1 MMATYKNYVNA
12 EWVPSSGDGV
22 FNDVNP
28 ADTADIIGAFPAS
41 TSDDLRAAVT
51 AADNAYRGWRAR
63 SWPDRGAFL
72 TKAADILE
80 RRLDEVAAALTRE
93 EGKTLAESRGETMRA
108 VLILRYYG
116 MDAFREIGD
125 VIPSANASTL
135 MFSRREPLGV
145 VALVTPWNFP
155 VAIPIWKAAPAL
167 VYGNTV
173 VWKPSELSPMTA
185 HLIAEVFD
193 EAGIPPGVFNIVH
206 GPGEALTDAIT
217 SPPVKAISFTG
228 SIETGRTLA
237 MRAAENGLKLQLEM
251 GGKNPVI
258 VLPDANLD
266 KAVELT
272 VSGAFRS
279 AGEKCT
285 ATSRAIVVSEIA
297 KEFTE
302 RIVERTKQLKIGPG
316 TDPDSYLGPVISERA
331 RRRILEQAAL
341 AVKEGARIL
350 CGGAI
355 PDDEEL
361 RGGYY
366 VAPTVI
372 GDVKPHMTIARQEVF
387 GPVLAII
394 EVSSF
399 DEAIAAANDVRYGLS
414 ASLFTANLDNALAY
428 ADRIEAGLVRVNGET
443 AGVEPQAPFGGMKA
457 SSSHSREQ
465 GRAAL
470 EFYTQIKTIY
480 FDRSRS

>member
-1 MMATYKNYVNA
+1 MTTYHNYVNA
-12 EWVPSSGDGV
+12 EWVSSCGEGV
-22 FNDVNP
+22 FEDVNP
-28 ADTADIIGAFPAS
+28 ANTTDIIGAFPAS
-41 TSDDLRAAVT
+41 TNEDMQAATSV
-51 AADNAYRGWRAR
+51 AADAYRDWRAK
-63 SWPDRGAFL
+63 SWPDRGAYL

-93 EGKTLAESRGETMRA
+93 EGKTLGESRGETLRA

-116 MDAFREIGD
+116 MDAYREIGD

-145 VALVTPWNFP
+145 VTLVTPWNFP

-173 VWKPSELSPMTA
+173 VMKPSELSPMTA

-193 EAGIPPGVFNIVH
+193 EAGIPPGVFNVVH
-206 GPGEALTDAIT
+206 GPGAAMMEELT

-228 SIETGRTLA
+228 SIETGNMLA
-237 MRAAENGLKLQLEM
+237 IRATENGLKFQLEM

-285 ATSRAIVVSEIA
+285 ATSRAIVVGNIA
-297 KEFTE
+297 EEFTE
-302 RIVERTKQLKIGPG
+302 RVVERTKQLKIGPG
-316 TDPDSYLGPVISERA
+316 TDPDSYLGPVISARA
-331 RRRILEQAAL
+331 RTRVLEQAAL
-341 AVKEGARIL
+341 AEKKGARVL
-350 CGGAI
+350 CGGRI

-361 RGGYY
+361 RTGYY

-372 GDVKPHMTIARQEVF
+372 GGVKPHMTIARKEVF

-399 DEAIAAANDVRYGLS
+399 DEAIDVANDVRYGLS
-414 ASLFTANLDNALAY
+414 ASLFTDNLDNALEY
-428 ADRIEAGLVRVNGET
+428 ADRIEAGLVRINGET
-443 AGVEPQAPFGGMKA
+443 TGVEPQAPFGGMKA

-480 FDRSRS
+480 FDRSRT